1 MSKKYTLKKK
11 LIIVESPSKCAKIVE
26 YLGSGYK
33 CIACFGH
40 LRELNSLENVDIENN
55 FHPTYTF
62 ISNINKKKQ
71 IEVLRKEM
79 KDAEEVILATDNDR
93 EGEAIAWHICE
104 IFHLNVEK
112 TKRILFNE
120 ITEKAIKF
128 AIQNPVK
135 VNMNIVN
142 AQKSRQILDLLVGYK
157 VTPVL
162 WKHIVSDN
170 KKETSLSA
178 GRCQSPALKI
188 IYENQMEINNQ
199 LEEPIY
205 HTKGIF
211 TNINLE
217 FELNTTFLK
226 KEEVIQ
232 FLQSSLLFSHVFVSN
247 KENKIFKSS
256 PQALTT
262 SKIQQCCSNEF
273 HMSPKETM
281 EICQNLYEAGYITYM
296 RTDCN
301 KYSKEFIENT
311 KEYILRNYKE
321 EYLNENMDLL
331 QKDHDNHSQSPHEA
345 IRPTNISLKE
355 LGKEVGAKER
365 KMYRYIWEH
374 TLESCMSKASYYSL
388 TSTIIAAQEKEFQYT
403 CEKIDFPGWQIVKKK
418 YNSENKGYAYLLNL
432 KQNQVLSCKKIF
444 TKIMMRENKIH
455 YSEAKLVHLLE
466 EKGIGRPSTFSSII
480 EKIQERG
487 YVKKTNIKGKEIDC
501 KEYELENGKIKDV
514 VIKRE
519 FGNESK
525 KLEIQPI
532 GIKVI
537 EFLDKFFND
546 IVKYEFTF
554 QMEKELDEISS
565 GIKIWHELCETCNNK
580 LNYLI
585 NNLNVSFSLDNPL
598 TIMRE
603 KSESVTESRTR
614 TNDSIIKNQVNKNE
628 FVLGVWNNNNI
639 ILKKGKYGLYMVC
652 GEITKT
658 LKNLGNRPI
667 ENIRLEDILPVL
679 QEDSNIIRNISDNIS
694 IRKSSKGNDYIF
706 FKMKTMK
713 KPQFYSIEDF
723 HSDYKTCD
731 EYAIKHWI
739 KENYDIF

>member
-11 LIIVESPSKCAKIVE
+11 LIIVESPSKCAKIIE

-40 LRELNSLENVDIENN
+40 LRELNSLENIDIENN
-55 FHPTYTF
+55 FQPTYTF

-71 IEVLRKEM
+71 IEIIRKEI
-79 KDAEEVILATDNDR
+79 KDAEEIILATDNDR

-135 VNMNIVN
+135 INMNIVN

-157 VTPVL
+157 ITPVL
-162 WKHIVSDN
+162 WKYIVSDN
-170 KKETSLSA
+170 KKEGSLSA

-188 IYENQMEINNQ
+188 IYENQMEINN
-199 LEEPIY
+199 LSEETLY
-205 HTKGIF
+205 HIKGIF

-217 FELNTTFLK
+217 FELNTIFF
-226 KEEVIQ
+226 KEEEVLQ
-232 FLQSSLLFSHVFVSN
+232 FLQSSLLFSHVFHSN
-247 KENKIFKSS
+247 KEKKIWKSA
-256 PQALTT
+256 PEALTT

-273 HMSPKETM
+273 HMSPKETI

-301 KYSKEFIENT
+301 KYSKEFLEET

-321 EYLNENMDLL
+321 EYLHENIHLL
-331 QKDHDNHSQSPHEA
+331 EKNHDNNSPHEA

-355 LGKEVGAKER
+355 LPNEIGKKER
-365 KMYRYIWEH
+365 KIYQFIREH
-374 TLESCMSKASYYSL
+374 TLESCMSKASYNSL
-388 TSTIIAAQEKEFQYT
+388 TCIIIAAQEKEFHYT
-403 CEKIDFPGWQIVKKK
+403 CEKIDFPGWQIVKNKS
-418 YNSENKGYAYLLNL
+418 NTDNKGYSYLLNL

-444 TKIMMRENKIH
+444 TKLMMRENKLH

-487 YVKKTNIKGKEIDC
+487 YVKKTNIKGKEMGC
-501 KEYELENGKIKDV
+501 KEFELVNNKITELI
-514 VIKRE
+514 IKRE

-537 EFLDKFFND
+537 EFLDKFFTD

-554 QMEKELDEISS
+554 QMEQELDEISN
-565 GIKIWHELCETCNNK
+565 GNKIWYELCDTCHTK

-585 NNLNVSFSLDNPL
+585 HKLNSSLTFSLNDPL
-598 TIMRE
+598 ITMRE
-603 KSESVTESRTR
+603 KSNE
-614 TNDSIIKNQVNKNE
+614 NDSIDKNDYKMKNQVNKNE
-628 FVLGVWNNNNI
+628 FILGTWNNNNI

-679 QEDSNIIRNISDNIS
+679 QQDSNIIRNISENIS
-694 IRKSSKGNDYIF
+694 IRKNSKGNDYIF

-713 KPQFYSIEDF
+713 KPQFYSIEEF

>member
-1 MSKKYTLKKK
+1 MSKKYNLTKK

-40 LRELNSLENVDIENN
+40 LRELTSLEHVNIENN
-55 FHPTYTF
+55 FHPTYTI

-71 IEVLRKEM
+71 IEILRKEI

-93 EGEAIAWHICE
+93 EGEAIAWHLCE
-104 IFHLNVEK
+104 IFHLNIEK

-128 AIQNPVK
+128 AIQNPGK
-135 VNMNIVN
+135 INMNIVN

-157 VTPVL
+157 VSPVL
-162 WKHIVSDN
+162 WKYIVADY
-170 KKETSLSA
+170 KKEGSLSA
-178 GRCQSPALKI
+178 GRCQSPALKL
-188 IYENQMEINNQ
+188 IYENEMEIKNKS
-199 LEEPIY
+199 EEQIY
-205 HTKGIF
+205 NIKGIF

-217 FELNTTFLK
+217 FELNTTFF
-226 KEEVIQ
+226 KEEEVTS
-232 FLQSSLLFSHVFVSN
+232 FLQSSMNFSHVFVSN
-247 KENKIFKSS
+247 KEKKIWKSA
-256 PQALTT
+256 PEPLTT

-273 HMSPKETM
+273 HWSPKETM
-281 EICQNLYEAGYITYM
+281 EICQNLYESGYITYM

-301 KYSKEFIENT
+301 KYSKDFLEDIKN
-311 KEYILRNYKE
+311 YIVRNYKE
-321 EYLNENMDLL
+321 TYLHENMDTLE
-331 QKDHDNHSQSPHEA
+331 KRKDNHSAHEA

-355 LGKEVGAKER
+355 LDKEIGIKER
-365 KMYRYIWEH
+365 KMYRYLWEH

-388 TSTIIAAQEKEFQYT
+388 TCTVLAAQEKEFCYT
-403 CEKIDFPGWQIVKKK
+403 CEKIDFPGWQIVKNKS
-418 YNSENKGYAYLLNL
+418 NIDTKGYSYLGNL
-432 KQNQVLSCKKIF
+432 KPNQVLTCKKIF
-444 TKIMMRENKIH
+444 TKLSMRENKLH
-455 YSEAKLVHLLE
+455 YSEAKLVHVLE

-487 YVKKTNIKGKEIDC
+487 YVKKTNIKGKELDC
-501 KEYELENGKIKDV
+501 KEYELENGNIKQIM
-514 VIKRE
+514 IKRE
-519 FGNESK
+519 FGKEEK

-554 QMEKELDEISS
+554 QMEKELDEISN
-565 GIKIWHELCETCNNK
+565 GTKIWYELCNTCHSK
-580 LNYLI
+580 LDSLI
-585 NNLNVSFSLDNPL
+585 NNLNLSFSRDHSD
-598 TIMRE
+598 TKMRE
-603 KSESVTESRTR
+603 NDLRE
-614 TNDSIIKNQVNKNE
+614 NDSIHSAIKEKVNKNE
-628 FVLGVWNNNNI
+628 FILGRWNENDI
-639 ILKKGKYGLYMVC
+639 ILKKGKFGLYMIC

-694 IRKSSKGNDYIF
+694 IRKSSKGNDYVF
-706 FKMKTMK
+706 FKMKNMK
-713 KPQFYSIEDF
+713 KPQFYSLEAF
-723 HSDYKTCD
+723 HSDYKNCD
-731 EYAIKHWI
+731 EYAIKHWL